1 MEEIKPFD
9 FDAAMLT
16 GALAAATEAGTP
28 PNVQDISASALTT
41 VRAFRPQG
49 IDQAVALLKKM
60 RSENDVCKTE
70 QEELLE
76 DPQATEIVP
85 GSFKIDRERTF
96 TTKLELC
103 EYLTSVF
110 GDEFIENNRSN
121 SGLWTWLAFAF
132 SGQFLKSRRDILE
145 VASNPRW
152 IYDRGNYRYSIRH
165 FIAGALY
172 LYHDFHAIGEDVKDM
187 LFSSSPREFGRLV
200 DAMTYKMEGTR
211 SPVAV
216 KMIAKLYY
224 DPSVSRK
231 FKSGAVSQDKPG
243 TIRELLRV
251 ISQIGMTRDFYSADD
266 ADELWRILP
275 GQFDGFKNGR

>member
-9 FDAAMLT
+9 FDAAMST

-76 DPQATEIVP
+76 DPQATEIVS

-165 FIAGALY
+165 FIAGTLY
-172 LYHDFHAIGEDVKDM
+172 LYHDFHAIGDDVKDM

-275 GQFDGFKNGR
+275 GQFDGFKNDR

>member
-9 FDAAMLT
+9 FDAAMST
-16 GALAAATEAGTP
+16 GALDAATEAGTP

-76 DPQATEIVP
+76 DPQATEIVS

>member
-9 FDAAMLT
+9 FDAAMLASEQNDT
-16 GALAAATEAGTP
+16 IETVVTVSGQE
-28 PNVQDISASALTT
+28 VSASELTT
-41 VRAFRPQG
+41 VRAFKPTG
-49 IDQAVALLKKM
+49 IDQAEVLLKKM
-60 RSENDVCKTE
+60 RLVNDVCKTE

-76 DPQATEIVP
+76 DPQVTEALP
-85 GSFKIDRERTF
+85 GTFKIDRERIF
-96 TTKLELC
+96 ATKLELC

-132 SGQFLKSRRDILE
+132 SSQFLKSRRDILE

-275 GQFDGFKNGR
+275 SQFDGFKNAR

>member
-9 FDAAMLT
+9 FDAAMSADEHVEAAEI
-16 GALAAATEAGTP
+16 GAALDSLGMSP
-28 PNVQDISASALTT
+28 PGLTT
-41 VRAFRPQG
+41 VRAFKPIG
-49 IDQAVALLKKM
+49 IDQAEILLKKM

-70 QEELLE
+70 QDELLE
-76 DPQATEIVP
+76 DPQATEVIP
-85 GSFKIDRERTF
+85 GSFKIDRGRTF
-96 TTKLELC
+96 ATKLELC
-103 EYLTSVF
+103 GYLTSIF

-275 GQFDGFKNGR
+275 SQFDGFKNSR

>member
-1 MEEIKPFD
+1 
-9 FDAAMLT
+9 
-16 GALAAATEAGTP
+16 
-28 PNVQDISASALTT
+28 
-41 VRAFRPQG
+41 
-49 IDQAVALLKKM
+49 M
-60 RSENDVCKTE
+60 RSENDICKTE
-70 QEELLE
+70 QDELLE
-76 DPQATEIVP
+76 DPQSTEVVP
-85 GSFKIDRERTF
+85 GSFKIDRERIF
-96 TTKLELC
+96 ATKLELC

-275 GQFDGFKNGR
+275 SQFDGFKNGR

>member
-9 FDAAMLT
+9 FDAAMSADAHADT
-16 GALAAATEAGTP
+16 PDASAQADWQSAPATE
-28 PNVQDISASALTT
+28 LTT
-41 VRAFRPQG
+41 VRSFKPAG
-49 IDQAVALLKKM
+49 IDQAEVLLKKM
-60 RSENDVCKTE
+60 RSANDVCKTG

-76 DPQATEIVP
+76 DPQATEVVFGP
-85 GSFKIDRERTF
+85 FKIDRNKTF
-96 TTKLELC
+96 QTKLELC
-103 EYLTSVF
+103 EYLTAIF
-110 GDEFIENNRSN
+110 GDEFIENNRTN

-132 SGQFLKSRRDILE
+132 SSQFLKSRRDILE

-172 LYHDFHAIGEDVKDM
+172 LYHDFHSIGEDVKDM

-243 TIRELLRV
+243 TVRELLRV
-251 ISQIGMTRDFYSADD
+251 ISQIGMTRDFYSAED
-266 ADELWRILP
+266 AEELWRILP
-275 GQFDGFKNGR
+275 NQFDGFKNGR

>member
-1 MEEIKPFD
+1 MEEITPFD
-9 FDAAMLT
+9 FDAAMS
-16 GALAAATEAGTP
+16 ADAQGTNSQP
-28 PNVQDISASALTT
+28 CGPTNLHDASAAELTI
-41 VRAFRPQG
+41 VRAFKPSG
-49 IDQAVALLKKM
+49 IDQAGALLKKM
-60 RSENDVCKTE
+60 RTENDVCKTQ

-76 DPQATEIVP
+76 DPQATELLP
-85 GSFKIDRERTF
+85 DTYKIDRKKTF
-96 TTKLELC
+96 ATKLELC

-110 GDEFIENNRSN
+110 GDKFIEDNRPN
-121 SGLWTWLAFAF
+121 TGLWTWLAFAF
-132 SGQFLKSRRDILE
+132 SSQFLKTRRDILE

-152 IYDRGNYRYSIRH
+152 IYDKDNYRYSIRH

-172 LYHDFHAIGEDVKDM
+172 LYHDFHSIGEDVKDM
-187 LFSSSPREFGRLV
+187 LFSSSPKEFGRLV

-266 ADELWRILP
+266 AEELWRILP
-275 GQFDGFKNGR
+275 SQFDVFKNGR

>member
-9 FDAAMLT
+9 FDAAMSSGEVSAV
-16 GALAAATEAGTP
+16 GAGEVVSGHEAST
-28 PNVQDISASALTT
+28 SELTT
-41 VRAFRPQG
+41 VRAFKLTG
-49 IDQAVALLKKM
+49 IDQAEALLKRM

-70 QEELLE
+70 QDELLE
-76 DPQATEIVP
+76 DPQATEVVP
-85 GSFKIDRERTF
+85 GSFKIDRERAF
-96 TTKLELC
+96 ATKLELC

-224 DPSVSRK
+224 DPSVARK

-243 TIRELLRV
+243 TVRELLRV

-275 GQFDGFKNGR
+275 SQFDGFKNCR

>member
-9 FDAAMLT
+9 FDAAMST

-76 DPQATEIVP
+76 DPQATEIVS

>member
-1 MEEIKPFD
+1 MEEIQPFD
-9 FDAAMLT
+9 FDAAMS
-16 GALAAATEAGTP
+16 AAIQP
-28 PNVQDISASALTT
+28 SASAGDPPANGQETASVELTA
-41 VRAFRPQG
+41 VRAFKPTG
-49 IDQAVALLKKM
+49 IKQAEELLKKM

-76 DPQATEIVP
+76 DPQATELLP
-85 GSFKIDRERTF
+85 ESFKIDRKRTF
-96 TTKLELC
+96 ATKLELC

-132 SGQFLKSRRDILE
+132 SAQFLKSRKDILE

-152 IYDRGNYRYSIRH
+152 IYDRENYRYSIRH

-172 LYHDFHAIGEDVKDM
+172 LYHDFHSIGDDVKDM

-251 ISQIGMTRDFYSADD
+251 ISQIGMTRDFYCADD
-266 ADELWRILP
+266 AEELWQILP
-275 GQFDGFKNGR
+275 SQFNGFKNGQ